1 MNDSVWLCDTT
12 LRDGEQTPGV
22 AFRFKEKARIAACLA
37 EAGIDEIEVGVPSVG
52 ADEIATIKD
61 LVELRL
67 PVRLATWNRTSKEDL
82 EASFRTGVGAV
93 SICIPVSDQHI
104 EHKLRKSRTWAMDSM
119 GEAITMAK
127 KEGKYVCVGFEDAS
141 RADVDFMIKMAKV
154 AEGLKVDRIRLADTL
169 GILDPLELARRFA
182 PLPQKTAL
190 PLEFHAH
197 NDLGMATANALT
209 AIRIGFKA
217 VSVTVGGLGERAG
230 NAPLEEIS
238 VAIQHILRRPTAF
251 DIQKVNDISLLVSSI
266 IQREIP
272 RSKPVVGSD
281 VFTHTSAVHLDG
293 IRKDVENYQPF
304 PPESVSR
311 KHAMVFGKYSGMKEL
326 VRLLEEEGIS
336 YTQEQLMELL
346 IRVRLHS
353 SIKKMPLQAEHVLNL
368 MRSLQQLRNA

>member
-1 MNDSVWLCDTT
+1 MKDSVWLCDTT

-22 AFRFKEKARIAACLA
+22 AFRFKEKARIATCLA
-37 EAGIDEIEVGVPSVG
+37 EAGIDEIEIGVPSVG
-52 ADEIATIKD
+52 ADEMEIIKG
-61 LVELRL
+61 LVDLRL

-104 EHKLRKSRTWAMDSM
+104 ERKLRKSRTWAMDSM
-119 GEAITMAK
+119 GEAVELAK

-154 AEGLKVDRIRLADTL
+154 AEGLRADRIRLADTL

-182 PLPQKTAL
+182 PLPQKIAL

-266 IQREIP
+266 TQREIP

>member
-1 MNDSVWLCDTT
+1 MKDSVWLCDTT
-12 LRDGEQTPGV
+12 LRDGEQTPGI
-22 AFRFKEKARIAACLA
+22 AFRFKEKARIATCLA

-52 ADEIATIKD
+52 ADEMEIIKG
-61 LVELRL
+61 LVDLRL

-104 EHKLRKSRTWAMDSM
+104 ERKLRKSRTWAMDSM
-119 GEAITMAK
+119 GEAVELAK

-154 AEGLKVDRIRLADTL
+154 AEGLRADRIRLADTL

-182 PLPQKTAL
+182 PLPQRTAL

-209 AIRIGFKA
+209 ALRIGFKA

-238 VAIQHILRRPTAF
+238 VAIHHILQRPTAF
-251 DIQKVNDISLLVSSI
+251 DIQKVNDISLLVSDI
-266 IQREIP
+266 TQREVP

-304 PPESVSR
+304 PPESISR
-311 KHAMVFGKYSGMKEL
+311 KHSMVFGKYSGIKEL
-326 VRLLEEEGIS
+326 VRLLEEERVP
-336 YTQEQLMELL
+336 YTQEQLTELL

-353 SIKKMPLQAEHVLNL
+353 SIKKIPLQAEDVLSL
-368 MRSLQQLRNA
+368 ARSLNQLRNA